1 MRGIIFDLDG
11 TLLNSLEDLAMS
23 CNRTLEHFGYPVHP
37 LDAYRKFVGNGIKK
51 LVERAFPVGYTRL
64 DEALEFF
71 MKDYAEHC
79 TDASVLYE
87 GIKELLHKLEQ
98 ENVLIGICTNKK
110 QELTDKIIEHFL
122 GDVSLV
128 SVLGDRF
135 DGFHKPHPQGPLKI
149 ADEMGIDASAILFVG
164 DSDVDMIT
172 ASHAGM
178 KAVGVSWGFR
188 DQEELIASGAD
199 VIVHEPFEIL
209 DLLF

>member
-37 LDAYRKFVGNGIKK
+37 LDVYRKFVGNGIKK

-98 ENVLIGICTNKK
+98 ENVSIGICTNKK

-149 ADEMGIDASAILFVG
+149 AYEMGIDASAILFVG